1 MTGPGAAPIRI
12 ASPEGDRPF
21 DAAALERVLRG
32 MWKAAA
38 SSRGTIY
45 RAAMAN
51 LIVPH
56 AASDFDRIG
65 PVLIDVTRRHP
76 ARLFLVERRDS
87 TPAGSGL
94 RGRATAVCHLRPGGG
109 GLVCSE
115 QIAITWDDA
124 SGPLVPSAV
133 ASLLVGDLPSV
144 LLELNRGADPAWQEK
159 LATIADV
166 RIVDS
171 NLASGLADYPAT
183 WRRHP
188 GRAGCPLHDLAWARL
203 APWREILAE
212 AFDRP
217 EPAAAIASLQDLTIR
232 HTGAEPPP
240 GAWLLAGWI
249 ASRLRWVPRQM
260 NGRHIRFDA
269 PGRPV
274 SVGFEEE
281 VPSRASGGRASAVSA
296 PHAIVEVRLRSGAP
310 TPLDL
315 SVEHAGHAP
324 TARVTMRSPRVKERD
339 VPFAYRELAACIVGE
354 IHRHEPNLAFEDAA
368 RSAEEMIAL
377 WRKG

>member
-1 MTGPGAAPIRI
+1 
-12 ASPEGDRPF
+12 
-21 DAAALERVLRG
+21 

-56 AASDFDRIG
+56 SASDFDRIG

-87 TPAGSGL
+87 APAEGGL

-171 NLASGLADYPAT
+171 NLAPGLADYPAT

-203 APWREILAE
+203 APWRAILVE
-212 AFDRP
+212 VFDRP
-217 EPAAAIASLQDLTIR
+217 DPARAISSLQDLTIR
-232 HTGAEPPP
+232 HTGDEPPP

-249 ASRLRWVPRQM
+249 ASRLRWVPRQL
-260 NGRHIRFDA
+260 NGRRIRFDA

-274 SVGFEEE
+274 SVGFEGDA
-281 VPSRASGGRASAVSA
+281 PPRGFAGGASAGSA
-296 PHAIVEVRLRSGAP
+296 PQAIVEVRLRSGAP
-310 TPLDL
+310 TPLDV
-315 SVEHAGHAP
+315 SVEHTGHAP
-324 TARVTMRSPRVKERD
+324 TARVTMRMPRAKERD

-354 IHRHEPNLAFEDAA
+354 IHRHEANLAFEDAA
-368 RSAEEMIAL
+368 RTAEEMIAL